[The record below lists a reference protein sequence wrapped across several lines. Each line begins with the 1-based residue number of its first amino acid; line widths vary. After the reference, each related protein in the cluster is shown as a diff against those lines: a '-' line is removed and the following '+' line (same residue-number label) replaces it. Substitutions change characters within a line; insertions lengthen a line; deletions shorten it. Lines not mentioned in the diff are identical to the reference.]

1 MNELHELESGGHTH
15 AHAFD
20 SKAVHKEIWRI
31 TIFLS
36 ILTIVELILGFTMM
50 HWPEESFKRHLVKGI
65 ILILMFWKAYY
76 IIGFFMHLKH
86 EVRNM
91 IMVVGLP
98 ATLFVWFVIA
108 FLADGNSYKNLRA
121 KYDPYQIELSHLPM
135 PVKEEGKTHEIKPA
149 EEKPTTPQQ
158 Q

>member
-1 MNELHELESGGHTH
+1 MTDLHELESGGHTH

-20 SKAVHKEIWRI
+20 SKAVRKEIWRI

-36 ILTIVELILGFTMM
+36 ALTIIELILGFTMM
-50 HWPEESFKRHLVKGI
+50 KWPEESFKRHFVKFV
-65 ILILMFWKAYY
+65 ILILMFWKAFY

-108 FLADGNSYKNLRA
+108 FVSDGNSYKDLRA
-121 KYDPYQIELSHLPM
+121 KYDPYQVELSHLPM
-135 PVKEEGKTHEIKPA
+135 PAKEEPGKTHEIKPA
-149 EEKPTTPQQ
+149 EKPETPQQ